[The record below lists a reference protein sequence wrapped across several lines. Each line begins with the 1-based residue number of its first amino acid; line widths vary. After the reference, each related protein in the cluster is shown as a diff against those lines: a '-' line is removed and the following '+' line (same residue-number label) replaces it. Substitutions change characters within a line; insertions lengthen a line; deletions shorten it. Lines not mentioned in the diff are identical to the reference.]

1 VPNFPAVAA
10 RAEIVGPW
18 DVQFASGDAT
28 LAATFD
34 TLQDWAQQQDTEIRH
49 YAGRATYRKVFPF
62 AGESAAS
69 SGTTRL
75 WLDLGAVRDVAV
87 VRLNGRDLGTLW
99 TPPWRVDVTDVV
111 QRDANVLEV
120 DVINVWNNRL
130 VADAA
135 LPADQR
141 RTTLLLPTVT
151 PETPLLPAGLLGPVR
166 ILATSSA
173 DSATE

>member
-1 VPNFPAVAA
+1 
-10 RAEIVGPW
+10 
-18 DVQFASGDAT
+18 
-28 LAATFD
+28 
-34 TLQDWAQQQDTEIRH
+34 
-49 YAGRATYRKVFPF
+49 
-62 AGESAAS
+62 
-69 SGTTRL
+69 
-75 WLDLGAVRDVAV
+75 VRDVVV